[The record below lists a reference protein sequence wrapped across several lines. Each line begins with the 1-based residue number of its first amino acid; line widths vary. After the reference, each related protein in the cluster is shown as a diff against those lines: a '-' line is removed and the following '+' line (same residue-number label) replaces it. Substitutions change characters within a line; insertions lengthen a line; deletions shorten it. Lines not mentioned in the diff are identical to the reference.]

1 MVPAMAFAIGE
12 LILTLQAYFI
22 RDWFTLQIVAHAPM
36 FVLLG
41 LYFVVPESTRWLL
54 AKGYSFWFLN

>member
-22 RDWFTLQIVAHAPM
+22 RDWFTLQ
-36 FVLLG
+36 VLI
-41 LYFVVPESTRWLL
+41 FRESLL
-54 AKGYSFWFLN
+54 LEKVESFLT